1 VSTDGILARQPGA
14 GAIPSN
20 AAGDVRGAAPG
31 GDLELARRCRQ
42 GDAAAF
48 EKLYRAHAGRLYSL
62 IFRMVGSAQEAEDL
76 LQDVFLTAHR
86 KLGGFRGE
94 SSLGTW
100 LYRMAVNH
108 CLDFLRGRHA
118 RMAKATASLDDEDAA
133 EPVAAMPVIPQ
144 AVNRIDLERAIA
156 RLPDGCR
163 TAFVLHDVE
172 GFEHNEIARLLGIS
186 EGTSKSQVHKA
197 RLKLRALLSGVAMEN
212 ATSRR

>member
-1 VSTDGILARQPGA
+1 
-14 GAIPSN
+14 
-20 AAGDVRGAAPG
+20 VRGSAGGKERRQGVPG
-31 GDLELARRCRQ
+31 DRDLELAHRCRQ

-48 EKLYRAHAGRLYSL
+48 EELYRAHAGRLYSL
-62 IFRMVGSAQEAEDL
+62 LFRMAGSAHEAEDL
-76 LQDVFLTAHR
+76 LQDVFLNAHR

-100 LYRMAVNH
+100 LYRMAVNQ
-108 CLDFLRGRHA
+108 CLDYLRGRHA
-118 RMAKATASLDDEDAA
+118 RMAKATASLDDDDAI
-133 EPVAAMPVIPQ
+133 EPVAAAPVVPA

-156 RLPDGCR
+156 QLPNGCR

-197 RLKLRALLSGVAMEN
+197 RLKLRGLLSATAMAVA
-212 ATSRR
+212 TGR